1 MSFTRI
7 EAHRLGKSY
16 GTRAGRTVA
25 LHDVS
30 FSIGAGEFVSVI
42 GPSGCGKSTLLG
54 CVAGITPYDS
64 GSLTFD
70 GRPPPPPG
78 AGRSVVFQDP
88 SLLPWR
94 TVTANVGYGM
104 AVQRRPDAASRR
116 RRTAELIELTGLRG
130 FESHYPAQLSGGM
143 RQRVNLARA
152 LATEPQLLLMDEPF
166 GALDALTRE
175 QLQLELLRIRD
186 RLGCA
191 VLFVTH
197 DIGEAVLLSDR
208 VIVMSERPGTVR
220 TVVDVRL
227 PRPRTAE
234 SRRDAAFTSVER
246 SLWTLLHEAAA

>member
-16 GTRAGRTVA
+16 GTRAGGTRA
-25 LHDVS
+25 LRDVS
-30 FSIGAGEFVSVI
+30 FSISVGEFVSVL

-54 CVAGITPYDS
+54 CVAGITPYES

-94 TVTANVGYGM
+94 TVSGNVGYGM
-104 AVQRRPDAASRR
+104 TLQRRPDAASRR
-116 RRTAELIELTGLRG
+116 RRTAELIELTGLGG
-130 FESHYPAQLSGGM
+130 FEGRYPGQLSGGM

-152 LATEPQLLLMDEPF
+152 LAAEPELLLMDEPF

-175 QLQLELLRIRD
+175 QMQLELLRIRD

-197 DIGEAVLLSDR
+197 DIGEAALLSDR

-220 TVVDVRL
+220 TVVDVQL

-234 SRRDAAFTSVER
+234 SMRDPAFTAVVG
-246 SLWTLLHEAAA
+246 SLRALLHEAAA